1 MNIELQLKGNLI
13 AAVKELYGQEINEN
27 QAQVQITRKDLTGD
41 FTIVVFP
48 LLKISK
54 KSPED
59 TGKDIGEYIK
69 NADSNVANYNVVK
82 GFLNIE
88 LAADY
93 WLKQINDIVKL
104 EKHGY
109 KKADDNAPLMMIEY
123 SSPNTNKPL
132 HLGHIRN
139 NLLGYSLSRIAAANG
154 LRVIK
159 TNIVNDRGIHIC
171 KSMLA
176 WKKWG
181 NGATP
186 ESTGIKGDKLVG
198 DYYVKFDK
206 EYKAEIKAII
216 ADKIKE
222 YDAIANIENF
232 SATFSELKAKKK
244 TKEGLN
250 DQENDQYKACE
261 ELSKYAENN
270 APLILE
276 ARDMLRKWEAKDPE
290 VYKYWKTMNS
300 WVYAGFDVTYKK
312 LGVDFDKIYYE
323 SDTYMV
329 GRDMVLEGLEKDLF
343 YKREDGSVWCNLT
356 NDGLDEKLLLRKDGT
371 SVYMTQDIGTAK
383 LRFDDFDID
392 KMVYVVGNE
401 QDYHF
406 KVLALLLDKLG
417 FKWGKGLEHFS
428 YGMVELP
435 EGKMKSREGT
445 VVDADD
451 LVDEMVNTSREMSKE
466 LGKLDGYT
474 EEEAERVYN
483 MIALGALKYFI
494 LKVDPK
500 KNMTFNPQESIDFNG
515 NTGPFI
521 QYTHARIQSIFRKA
535 SEKNIEIAEQAPTNV
550 EIGEKEN
557 NLIRMVANFPNIVSE
572 AGKVFSP
579 AIIANFAYDLAKEY
593 NQFYHDY
600 PILFEEDKDKRM
612 MRLVLC
618 KTVGKTIKNAMWLL
632 GIDVPEKM

>member
-1 MNIELQLKGNLI
+1 MSIENQLRSRLI
-13 AAVKELYGQEINEN
+13 TAVKELYNQDINEK
-27 QAQVQITRKDLTGD
+27 QAQVQITRKDLKGD

-59 TGKDIGEYIK
+59 TGIEIGEYIK
-69 NADSNVANYNVVK
+69 ANEESVAAYNIVK

-93 WLKQINDIVKL
+93 WLNLINEIALKDQF
-104 EKHGY
+104 GY
-109 KKADDNAPLMMIEY
+109 VEAKEDSPLMMIEY

-139 NLLGYSLSRIAAANG
+139 NLLGYSLSRIATANG
-154 LRVIK
+154 NKVVK

-181 NGATP
+181 EGITP
-186 ESTGIKGDKLVG
+186 ESSGKKGDHLVG
-198 DYYVKFDK
+198 DFYVKFDK
-206 EYKAEIKAII
+206 EYKIEIAQII
-216 ADKIKE
+216 ADKLSDYSAIKDTE
-222 YDAIANIENF
+222 DFGALHK
-232 SATFSELKAKKK
+232 SLKAKKK
-244 TKEGLN
+244 SKEGLN
-250 DQENDQYKACE
+250 EVEAAQLEACD
-261 ELSKYAENN
+261 ELAKYAENN

-276 ARDMLRKWEAKDPE
+276 AREMLRKWEAKDEE
-290 VYKYWKTMNS
+290 VYADWKMMNE
-300 WVYAGFDVTYKK
+300 WVYAGFDVSYKK

-323 SDTYMV
+323 SDTYTV
-329 GRDMVLEGLEKDLF
+329 GRDMVLGGLEKGTF
-343 YKREDGSVWCNLT
+343 NKREDGSVWVDLS
-356 NDGLDEKLLLRKDGT
+356 DKGLDEKLLLRKDGT

-383 LRFDDFDID
+383 LRFDDYDID

-406 KVLALLLDKLG
+406 KVLSLVLDKLG
-417 FKWGKGLEHFS
+417 FNWGKDLQHFS

-435 EGKMKSREGT
+435 QGKMKSREGT

-451 LVDEMVNTSREMSKE
+451 LVDAMVNTARDMSKE

-474 EEEAERVYN
+474 DEEAEKVYK

-494 LKVDPK
+494 LKVDPR
-500 KNMTFNPQESIDFNG
+500 KNMTFNPEESIDFNG

-535 SEKNIEIAEQAPTNV
+535 ADQGVTVDEQLNTSVA
-550 EIGEKEN
+550 IDEKEN
-557 NLIRMVANFPNIVSE
+557 NLIKMISNFPNIVAE
-572 AGKVFSP
+572 AGKTYSP
-579 AIIANFAYDLAKEY
+579 AVIANYAYDLAKEY
-593 NQFYHDY
+593 NQFYHDHY
-600 PILFEEDKDKRM
+600 ILTEEDKDIM
-612 MRLVLC
+612 QMRFVLS
-618 KTVGKTIKNAMWLL
+618 KSVGKTIKNAMFLL
-632 GIDVPEKM
+632 GVDVPEKM